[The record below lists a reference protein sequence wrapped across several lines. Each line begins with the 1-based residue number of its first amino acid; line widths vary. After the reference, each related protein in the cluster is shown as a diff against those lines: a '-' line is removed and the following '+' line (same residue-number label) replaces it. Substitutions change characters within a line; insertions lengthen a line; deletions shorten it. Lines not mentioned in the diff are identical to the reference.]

1 MALRAAGLALCV
13 VGVHCRAKNRAAE
26 YHQDQLPFLNA
37 RIAVLLTG
45 QPFRTA
51 KMFAEDHARYCVN
64 ASFEAQHVASQS
76 LLSNV
81 IEPLERHGA
90 AVEVLFTFP
99 LCNDLELGAFLLQS
113 LKRWF
118 VNRVVAYD
126 VISSSRNVG
135 HSWQLAY
142 LVLMRHVRRGAS
154 YDFVFSVRHD
164 LELLQN
170 ILLWPANFFQL
181 LFLAEGDE
189 GIKVDCA
196 RHIRDRKNCRTRDRT
211 ICRVRD
217 RTICRV
223 KINDKLL
230 WVPHKLLPSV
240 FDVLGQNYHV
250 DPHSLIERFIR
261 VPHVVL
267 QERYDGRALINST
280 CGGQMN
286 LVPQQLRLDM
296 REVGLLNSCGK
307 PFYRFAP
314 DRGWSR

>member
-1 MALRAAGLALCV
+1 MAPPARWTMRNASMLLVPIVVRGESAAHHV
-13 VGVHCRAKNRAAE
+13 
-26 YHQDQLPFLNA
+26 PFLDA

-45 QPFRTA
+45 QAFRTA
-51 KMFAEDHARYCVN
+51 KHDSAGDNARYCVN

-76 LLSNV
+76 LLSMV

-99 LCNDLELGAFLLQS
+99 LCNDLELGAFLLQT

-118 VNRVVAYD
+118 ANRVVAHD
-126 VISSSRNVG
+126 IISSSRHVG

-142 LVLMRHVRRGAS
+142 MLLKRHLKLGAS

-170 ILLWPANFFQL
+170 IWHWPANFSQL

-189 GIKVDCA
+189 GVKVDC
-196 RHIRDRKNCRTRDRT
+196 DVGDTRT
-211 ICRVRD
+211 ICRA
-217 RTICRV
+217 

-230 WVPHKLLPSV
+230 WVPHNLLPSV
-240 FDVLGQNYHV
+240 LDVLGHDDHV
-250 DPHSLIERFIR
+250 GDEDLNPHYLIERFIR
-261 VPHVVL
+261 VPREALHA
-267 QERYDGRALINST
+267 RYNGCALINPT
-280 CGGQMN
+280 CGGQVN
-286 LVPQQLRLDM
+286 LVPQRLRLDM
-296 REVGLLNSCGK
+296 REVGILNSCGA

-314 DRGWSR
+314 DRGWTRSR